1 MYNLKEPLKAAAFKN
16 LRRYIE
22 KGGPALGSLLS
33 GLGTAVVLLD
43 MDPKIFIVPAAF
55 LGPINIFLKSFI
67 DESSKVYQK
76 QKKEK
81 EKSL

>member
-1 MYNLKEPLKAAAFKN
+1 MYGLKEPLKAAAFKN

-22 KGGPALGSLLS
+22 KGGPALGSLLT

-55 LGPINIFLKSFI
+55 LGPVNIFLKNLL
-67 DESSKVYQK
+67 DESTKVYQG
-76 QKKEK
+76 KKEDG
-81 EKSL
+81 KSL